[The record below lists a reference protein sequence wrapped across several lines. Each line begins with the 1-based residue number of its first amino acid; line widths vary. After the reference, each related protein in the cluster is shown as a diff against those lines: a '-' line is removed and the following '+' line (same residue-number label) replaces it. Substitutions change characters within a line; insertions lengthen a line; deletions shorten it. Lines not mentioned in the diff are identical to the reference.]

1 MTVAFCV
8 SVDLSWRFALI
19 AVEDLSCL
27 WTSLLVTVWQK
38 PPGEGTSSALTQ
50 GTRADVPWLRV
61 NRHVRVSTAFVGLK
75 IVGFLIYVGSSFC
88 FTVFSFVLCGG

>member
-19 AVEDLSCL
+19 AVEDLSYL

-38 PPGEGTSSALTQ
+38 PPREGTSPALTQ
-50 GTRADVPWLRV
+50 GTGTDVPWLRV
-61 NRHVRVSTAFVGLK
+61 NRRLGVSTAFVGLK

-88 FTVFSFVLCGG
+88 FTVFFFVLRGG